1 MKAAAS
7 DGADE
12 PKPFR
17 FRDGESVRHG
27 IRRIAR
33 HELERILEGLDEGL
47 GSRESIH
54 EIRKG
59 TKRLRMLVRLVR
71 DTIGEKHYRRENRAF
86 RDIGR
91 MFSDVRDAEV
101 AEQSVEKL
109 GSDLHD
115 TLRPRALAALRRALH
130 ARSRKAHAAAR
141 KGRLGADVRRAVRK
155 ALGRLDLWSR
165 VPDRWSAVRR
175 GVERIHRE
183 TRRAW
188 KHALNGP
195 CVETL
200 HEWRKRA
207 KDLRYVMELL
217 ELTWPEVIHPLA
229 GEVERLESDLGEDHD
244 LAMLPAHVA
253 ADSVCPN
260 EHDRDV
266 VIALVDVRRRALQ
279 TRARRTA
286 ARVCQEP
293 PRALGAR
300 LGTYWKAWRREAS

>member
-1 MKAAAS
+1 MKATAS
-7 DGADE
+7 GGEDK
-12 PKPFR
+12 PKPFQIH
-17 FRDGESVRHG
+17 DGESVRHG

-47 GSRESIH
+47 GKRESIH

-59 TKRLRMLVRLVR
+59 TKRLRTLLRLMR

-109 GSDLHD
+109 GTDLRG
-115 TLRPRALAALRRALH
+115 TLRPRALARLRRVLH
-130 ARSRKAHAAAR
+130 ARSRKAHDAAR
-141 KGRLGADVRRAVRK
+141 NGRLGADVRRAVRK
-155 ALGRLDLWSR
+155 ALGRLDRWSR
-165 VPDRWSAVRR
+165 VPDKWSAVRR
-175 GVERIHRE
+175 GLEQIHRD

-188 KHALNGP
+188 KRALDDP
-195 CVETL
+195 RVETL

-207 KDLRYVMELL
+207 KNLRYVMELL
-217 ELTWPEVIHPLA
+217 EPTWPEVIHALA

-253 ADSVCPN
+253 GDTVCPN

-279 TRARRTA
+279 TRTRRTA
-286 ARVCQEP
+286 ARVCQET
-293 PRALGAR
+293 PRALSAR
-300 LGTYWKAWRREAS
+300 LGTYWKAWRREAI